1 MTTKSRTVSL
11 DDVLADYAREARE
24 FDAQVLQRY
33 ISQYPDYA
41 LALQRYAQVQLSSA
55 PATPEAIDAEATPDE
70 EMLPQQSQLLRRMQH
85 LRQGPSAAD
94 VDVDVDVEEA
104 TKRLDGIVGRQATEA
119 AAAAVFD
126 SVEHGEDDLFL
137 CIVEHPGAVDVPD
150 WVHGRLGRHLRVPPA
165 ALVAAMAKRRPAPR
179 AQRHSAAGRLSEAEP
194 IPWRQAVLNCITDA
208 EVQNELLSR

>member
-1 MTTKSRTVSL
+1 MTIKSRTVSL

-33 ISQYPDYA
+33 ISQYPDHA

-55 PATPEAIDAEATPDE
+55 PATPEAIEAEDTPDE

-85 LRQGPSAAD
+85 LRQGPSAA
-94 VDVDVDVEEA
+94 DVEEA

-150 WVHGRLGRHLRVPPA
+150 WVHGRLGGHLRVPPP

-179 AQRHSAAGRLSEAEP
+179 AQRHSAADRLSEAEP

-208 EVQNELLSR
+208 EVQNDLLSR